1 MGAILVL
8 SDLLTESMGL
18 VVSQALLEV
27 RATSSFA
34 HAHPARSSPGWL
46 RTAFWPV
53 VMESSSIME
62 VVAALAAGV
71 FGVALGAWLARR
83 NEKQA
88 ATERLLVEAVNDLV
102 DSVAGVAQS
111 ESGARARYASAL
123 ARISLHGSPEVVRA
137 FRDHQDDATTVTPEG
152 RRLLMAAIQAA
163 RKELGHQPLDER
175 DLEVL
180 LFGSPSQREIAS
192 P

>member
-1 MGAILVL
+1 
-8 SDLLTESMGL
+8 
-18 VVSQALLEV
+18 
-27 RATSSFA
+27 
-34 HAHPARSSPGWL
+34 
-46 RTAFWPV
+46 
-53 VMESSSIME
+53 ME
-62 VVAALAAGV
+62 VAAALAAGV
-71 FGVALGAWLARR
+71 IGVALGAWLARR

-102 DSVAGVAQS
+102 DSVAGVAQGNP
-111 ESGARARYASAL
+111 GAHARYASAL
-123 ARISLHGSPEVVRA
+123 GRVSLHGSPEVVRA

-163 RKELGHQPLDER
+163 RKELGHQPLDES

-180 LFGSPSQREIAS
+180 LFGPPSQREVVS

>member
-1 MGAILVL
+1 MV
-8 SDLLTESMGL
+8 
-18 VVSQALLEV
+18 
-27 RATSSFA
+27 
-34 HAHPARSSPGWL
+34 PA
-46 RTAFWPV
+46 
-53 VMESSSIME
+53 ME

-71 FGVALGAWLARR
+71 IGVALGAWLARR

-88 ATERLLVEAVNDLV
+88 ATERLLVKAVNDLV

-111 ESGARARYASAL
+111 ETGAHARYASAL

-137 FRDHQDDATTVTPEG
+137 FRDHQEDATTVTPEG
-152 RRLLMAAIQAA
+152 RRLLRAAIQAA

-180 LFGSPSQREIAS
+180 LFGPPSQREIAS